1 MIPDDEKQ
9 CVWMTAGLI
18 SYKLCPHDYRCEE
31 CIFDQVIRNE
41 SVVAG
46 GRNNPA
52 ARAVSTSST
61 KSASMKVKD
70 ALFYHQYHC
79 WAKVENPEKV
89 RIGIDG
95 ILSKF
100 VAQIK
105 AVALPCV
112 GETVVQNQCFA
123 HIIQEQHIVP
133 LISPLSGSVH
143 SLNERLKKTPELLF
157 NDSWEGGWL
166 MTIRP
171 ENLEH
176 DLRTLLFGRRAIEWY
191 QKKEQEIIETSTTM
205 LNRNGAVLGTTMQ
218 DGGERVASLADTL
231 TSEQYY
237 QILESLSRSEEPA

>member
-1 MIPDDEKQ
+1 MIPPDEKQ

-41 SVVAG
+41 SVVAD
-46 GRNNPA
+46 GRYNPEA
-52 ARAVSTSST
+52 GQV
-61 KSASMKVKD
+61 SASLTSETPLKVKD

-105 AVALPCV
+105 AVALPGV
-112 GETVVQNQCFA
+112 GEAVIQDQCFA
-123 HIIQEQHIVP
+123 HIIQERHIVP
-133 LISPLSGSVH
+133 LISPLTGSVH
-143 SLNERLKKTPELLF
+143 SVNERLKKTPELLV

-176 DLRTLLFGRRAIEWY
+176 DLRTLMFGRRAIEWY
-191 QKKEQEIIETSTTM
+191 QKKEQEVIEASTTM
-205 LNRNGAVLGTTMQ
+205 LSKNGAVLGHTMQ
-218 DGGERVASLADTL
+218 DGGERVDSLADTL

-237 QILESLSRSEEPA
+237 QILELLSRSEDPA